1 MLSSRRGDMS
11 RCTGTGWGSRLP
23 TVIRTS
29 TAGTDQEISGSLVN
43 SRKLVIDCK
52 ADCEECSLSIYIYC
66 TCCFAVNL
74 TSLQPP
80 ASKKELDAHFWEPLP
95 KSADS
100 KASRP
105 EPHDPKSAEVHRQVI
120 TIFLW
125 LNYGS
130 CCVCVC
136 VCASISV
143 SKAVCIKIVTFC
155 DINLRSIKLPITNT
169 TH

>member
-23 TVIRTS
+23 TVIGTS

-43 SRKLVIDCK
+43 SRKLAIDCK
-52 ADCEECSLSIYIYC
+52 ADCEECSLYIYILHVLFRC
-66 TCCFAVNL
+66 ESDIT
-74 TSLQPP
+74 T
-80 ASKKELDAHFWEPLP
+80 
-95 KSADS
+95 
-100 KASRP
+100 ASRLQ
-105 EPHDPKSAEVHRQVI
+105 EGAGY
-120 TIFLW
+120 TFLRAPSKVYRFQSIEAS

-130 CCVCVC
+130 CCVYL
-136 VCASISV
+136 CASISV

-155 DINLRSIKLPITNT
+155 DINLCSIKLPITNT